1 MRERKPPAEALAL
14 RYLRAESGWSKEK
27 LAAEL
32 GFSDARLILR
42 YERGDKP
49 LSREYLDHLV
59 APLGR
64 PPEAVD
70 ALLFIHRLVAPE
82 PAAEPVSPVAL
93 TSEEQTTI
101 VRAAV
106 TAGWTTVEEIQ
117 RVLTLRRR
125 RQKKARARR
134 EATALLERLK
144 LATWEE
150 KRDLVRIFPAFRSW
164 ALAERVCQESVRAA
178 AHRVSDALAW
188 ADLAVLIAEHSSEDE
203 RWKSRLLGF
212 CWAHV
217 ANARRVATDFEGADE
232 AFVRTWDFWRGG
244 EGSDPQLLPE
254 WRLFDLQA
262 SLRREQ
268 HRFQESLELLEQA
281 LERVREFSEAAG
293 RILLNREFVLQQ
305 MGDLDAALATLKE
318 AAPLIEKS
326 PNPLLRFALRFNLA
340 DTLCRL
346 ERYTEA
352 EPLLPEIRE
361 IAVQQAKELQLIRV
375 LWLEAKI
382 ARGQGRTEAAISAL
396 QQVRRDFSAHQ
407 LSYETALASLDLAL
421 LWLKAGRSAEVKNLA
436 REMAWIFA
444 SKRISREAM
453 AALQVF
459 CEAARQETA
468 TVELAL
474 TAIAEIEGAKRST
487 SRSQKSVRDRA

>member
-1 MRERKPPAEALAL
+1 
-14 RYLRAESGWSKEK
+14 

-59 APLGR
+59 SPLGR

-93 TSEEQTTI
+93 SSEEQTRI

-117 RVLTLRRR
+117 RVLTLRKR

-134 EATALLERLK
+134 QAGAMMERLK

-150 KRDLVRIFPAFRSW
+150 RRDLVRFFPAFRSW
-164 ALAERVCQESVRAA
+164 ALAERCCFESERAA
-178 AHRVSDALAW
+178 AHRISDALAW
-188 ADLAVLIAEHSSEDE
+188 ADLALLIAELCSGDE
-203 RWKSRLLGF
+203 RWLCRIRGF
-212 CWAHV
+212 CWAYM
-217 ANARRVATDFEGADE
+217 ANVRRVANDFDGADE
-232 AFVRTWDFWRGG
+232 AFARAWELWRAG
-244 EGSDPQLLPE
+244 EGSDPDLLPE
-254 WRLFDLQA
+254 WRLLDLEA

-268 HRFQESLELLEQA
+268 HRFSESLELLSRA
-281 LERVREFSEAAG
+281 LEKVGPSSEAAG
-293 RILLNREFVLQQ
+293 RVLLKKEFVLQQ
-305 MGDLDAALATLKE
+305 AGDLEGALATLKE
-318 AAPLIEKS
+318 ASLSIEKS
-326 PNPLLRFALRFNLA
+326 ADPLLLFALRFNIA
-340 DTLCRL
+340 DVLCRL
-346 ERYTEA
+346 GRFSEA
-352 EPLLPEIRE
+352 EPLLP
-361 IAVQQAKELQLIRV
+361 AVRDMAVRQAKELQLIRV

-382 ARGQGRTEAAISAL
+382 AAGQDRTEEAVSAL

-407 LSYETALASLDLAL
+407 LPYEAALASLELAV
-421 LWLKAGRSAEVKNLA
+421 LWLRNGRSAEVKGLA

-444 SKRISREAM
+444 SKRIHREAL
-453 AALQVF
+453 AALQIF
-459 CEAARQETA
+459 GEAARQESA
-468 TVELAL
+468 SVELTL
-474 TAIAEIEGAKRST
+474 KAIAEIEKARRSIPRGRT
-487 SRSQKSVRDRA
+487 KDRA